1 MGKPGSAMKHNKV
14 AVIVCSVLV
23 RFGLVTLLYP
33 AGLSAGPLFDVH
45 LHYNAAHATHYSRL
59 QIMEILAQN
68 DIRQAVVTSTPAH
81 LAKQLYQQA
90 PGRIVPLLGVY
101 RSPDDKTSWHRDDA
115 LPARVEVELDNGGWR
130 GIGELHLFAED
141 RHSPVF
147 LRIIELAVQYKLPL
161 LLHADP
167 AVIDALYDVA
177 PDQPVIWAHAGTFP
191 YPDLIADYLER
202 YPALRIDVSMRD
214 ERITSNGEITDAW
227 YELFLTFPDRIMV
240 GVDTFSASRW
250 DDFGSAAALIRTWLA
265 RLPDEVASRLAYQN
279 AAEFFDTATQGKFD

>member
-1 MGKPGSAMKHNKV
+1 MRNNELT
-14 AVIVCSVLV
+14 VIFRSVLV

-45 LHYNAAHATHYSRL
+45 LHYNAAHATHYSRSKII
-59 QIMEILAQN
+59 QILAQN

-81 LAKQLYQQA
+81 LAKHLYQQA
-90 PGRIVPLLGVY
+90 PERIVPLLGVY
-101 RSPDDKTSWHRDDA
+101 RGPDDKTSWQRDGA
-115 LPARVEVELDNGGWR
+115 LPARIEAELRNGGWR
-130 GIGELHLFAED
+130 GIGELHLFAEG

-147 LRIIELAVQYKLPL
+147 RRIVELAVEFKLPL

-167 AVIDALYDVA
+167 AVIDALYDIA

-214 ERITSNGEITDAW
+214 DRIELNGEIADAW
-227 YELFLTFPDRIMV
+227 YELFLSFPDRFMI

-250 DDFGSAAALIRTWLA
+250 DDFGIAAARIRSWLA
-265 RLPDEVASRLAYQN
+265 LLPDEVASRLAYQN
-279 AAEFFDTATQGKFD
+279 AAAFFDTATQGEVD